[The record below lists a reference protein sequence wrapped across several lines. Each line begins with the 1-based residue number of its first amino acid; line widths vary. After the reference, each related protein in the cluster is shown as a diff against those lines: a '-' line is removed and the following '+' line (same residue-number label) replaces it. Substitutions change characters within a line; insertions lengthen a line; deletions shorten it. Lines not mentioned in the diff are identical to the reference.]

1 MKTFSKFQIESNK
14 IINAPSQKLQL
25 TYPQFAI
32 RFKKLLCL
40 VGADG
45 KKEMFPS
52 CSFDKDENKTIR
64 AAFNIYK
71 KKFEA
76 QADAAAAANADKEK
90 EEKETKKPK
99 ISEKEKEEKETKKPK
114 ISEAT
119 VKPNPYFNYSL
130 FKERHLEMYPGTD
143 EAKIKAAFEK
153 YKMLAP
159 PNIEESRVSK
169 LNK

>member
-99 ISEKEKEEKETKKPK
+99 ISE
-114 ISEAT
+114 AT